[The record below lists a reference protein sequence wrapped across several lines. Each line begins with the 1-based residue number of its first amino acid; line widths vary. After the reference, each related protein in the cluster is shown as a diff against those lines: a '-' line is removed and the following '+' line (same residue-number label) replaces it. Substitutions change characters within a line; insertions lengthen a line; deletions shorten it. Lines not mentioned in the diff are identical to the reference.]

1 NLPLPLLLE
10 KIVHESG
17 IVDYLLH
24 SRDHIWDMQV
34 LYTFFDFVRECHAR
48 NPRLGIRALLDMIDR
63 MNDEQIS
70 LPLEKVIQ
78 QDNGVRFFTAHGAK
92 GAEFEYV
99 FLLGCTSKFWE
110 DKSGGNSEFKLPPSV
125 TASIE

>member
-1 NLPLPLLLE
+1 NRLLLESLNLQTAPALHRVGRCLDEWLMSLANLPLPLLLE

-78 QDNGVRFFTAHGAK
+78 QDNGVRFFTAH
-92 GAEFEYV
+92 
-99 FLLGCTSKFWE
+99 
-110 DKSGGNSEFKLPPSV
+110 
-125 TASIE
+125 